1 MSTFGKLFKVMTF
14 GESHCAG
21 VGCIVEGVP
30 PRMQITEEEI
40 QVQLDR
46 RRPGQAGAGAIST
59 GRNEADAV
67 SILSGTEK
75 GITLGTPI
83 GLFVRN
89 KDMRPHDYGEM
100 SQIPRPSHAD
110 FTYQMKYGFR
120 AASGG
125 GRASAR
131 ETIGRVAAGAIAE
144 KWLKERYNTQ
154 LVSWVSS
161 VGDIVMPEDAIN
173 LDTITR
179 DDVDAHMVRCP
190 HIPTAEK
197 MTDCIK
203 AARAEEDSIGGVCSI
218 VMRNVPIGLGEPCF
232 DKLEA
237 MLAHAMMSIPAT
249 KGFEIGSGFEGTKM
263 RGSAHNDMFEITP
276 EGKMITQTN
285 YSGGVQGGISNGM
298 NIVLRI
304 AFKPP
309 ATIGKAQP
317 TADFTGQSCTLE
329 AKGRHDPC
337 VVPRAI
343 PIIET
348 MCALVIAD
356 MCLMQEA
363 RKAAAPPLPKE
374 ISPYFCDPTLDGSV
388 SYNGVKMG
396 WNAGDKDGQKREL
409 EARKA
414 ALEEQLKQVQGMI
427 EQA

>member
-1 MSTFGKLFKVMTF
+1 VF
-14 GESHCAG
+14 A
-21 VGCIVEGVP
+21 
-30 PRMQITEEEI
+30 R
-40 QVQLDR
+40 
-46 RRPGQAGAGAIST
+46 A
-59 GRNEADAV
+59 
-67 SILSGTEK
+67 GTEK

-100 SQIPRPSHAD
+100 SQVPRPSHAD

-144 KWLKERYNTQ
+144 KWLKEKYNTE

-161 VGDIVMPEDAIN
+161 VGDIVMDEKHVN

-179 DDVDAHMVRCP
+179 DDVDQHMVRCP
-190 HIPTAEK
+190 HVPTAEAMK
-197 MTDCIK
+197 ECIT
-203 AARAEEDSIGGVCSI
+203 AARADEDSIGGVCTI

-237 MLAHAMMSIPAT
+237 KLAHAMMSIPAT

-263 RGSAHNDMFEITP
+263 RGSVHNDMFEITP
-276 EGKMITQTN
+276 EGKMVTKTN

-317 TADFTGQSCTLE
+317 TADFTGAATTLE

-348 MCALVIAD
+348 MCALVLAD
-356 MCLMQEA
+356 MCLIQEA
-363 RKAAAPPLPKE
+363 KKASAPPLPKE
-374 ISPYFCDPTLDGSV
+374 IAPYFCDPSMDGSIA
-388 SYNGVKMG
+388 YNGVKMG
-396 WNAGDKDGQKREL
+396 FAADDKDARKAQLAAKKAEL
-409 EARKA
+409 EA
-414 ALEEQLKQVQGMI
+414 QLAEVTGLL
-427 EQA
+427 AGS